1 MKTLEP
7 STWEER
13 RVSLP
18 LLGRRDVCISP
29 LPGGADCYLSPS
41 GRRRDVCISLL
52 HLGAR
57 SSSSPPPRW
66 RLPTDPV
73 PPGGT
78 PGCIS
83 LPWDDSSHVS
93 LCLGEK
99 NVFIPPRGTLYL
111 PSPPRWRLLLSLTL
125 SPRGNT
131 DGCISSLGTEQGK
144 RPHLKNGENP
154 THTYLPGDFSVPPGD
169 CVHISLPHL
178 GARSSSSP
186 PPRWRLP
193 TDPVP
198 PGGTPG
204 CISLPWDDSSHVSLP
219 RGRRMYSSLPGGRR
233 MTCSVSPLGD

>member
-1 MKTLEP
+1 MYLSPCWGGETC
-7 STWEER
+7 
-13 RVSLP
+13 VSLP
-18 LLGRRDVCISP
+18 CREEQTVISLPLAGGETCVSLSFTWEHARHPLL
-29 LPGGADCYLSPS
+29 LPGGDCLLILSPQ
-41 GRRRDVCISLL
+41 
-52 HLGAR
+52 
-57 SSSSPPPRW
+57 
-66 RLPTDPV
+66 
-73 PPGGT
+73 GGT

-233 MTCSVSPLGD
+233 MTCSVSPRGD